1 MGLTLNF
8 IILNSVDIW
17 EADGFFL
24 TRAWKLF
31 MSLEMSLVYF
41 FLIGYNYYMLRS
53 KLQEDQI
60 AALKAGDKVKLS
72 VLRFVISEVKN
83 REIEKKTELNDEETL
98 AVLKKFTKELKESI
112 EAFTKG
118 NRPELVEENKKQL
131 EVVSQYLP
139 KEISDEELNAEIEKL
154 LTENKAQV
162 EQNPKSA
169 IGLVMG
175 RLKSK
180 ADPSRIMPILKS
192 RLSL

>member
-1 MGLTLNF
+1 
-8 IILNSVDIW
+8 
-17 EADGFFL
+17 
-24 TRAWKLF
+24 
-31 MSLEMSLVYF
+31 
-41 FLIGYNYYMLRS
+41 MLRS